1 MMAMRLS
8 TGLKDSHGKPLPYDQ
23 LKERLINM
31 GYSWAEDE
39 DGRVILSA
47 PV

>member
-8 TGLKDSHGKPLPYDQ
+8 TGLKDSHGKPLPYEQ

-31 GYSWAEDE
+31 GYSWAEDNE
-39 DGRVILSA
+39 GRVILSYS
-47 PV
+47 V